1 MSRSKAFSDS
11 KRTLIKSA
19 MGMAGLAAA
28 GGVVS
33 AAATPRTAFAQLL
46 EAGIREDSM
55 LAKVRKQGVLR
66 VGYSQTLPWFQKDA
80 KTGQLD
86 GIYWEVCERLAKELE
101 VKPQYQEVSWANST
115 VGLRKGDFDIFGS
128 SLFYTT
134 PRALV
139 ASFVGPMWR
148 KGRLVVTHKE
158 WAERF
163 RGPDDFNRAD
173 VTFSLI
179 GGTSEED
186 WVKKTFPKA
195 QILASTGQI
204 AVALEPVRTKRAQ
217 LFAAGDLDALL
228 YAKRNSWAHVINPDK
243 PIGMTPNTWAI
254 RYGDPEWKDF
264 LDFWGEHLL
273 TSGAMQELYDKYVQ
287 KMLA

>member
-1 MSRSKAFSDS
+1 MTRSRAFSES
-11 KRTLIKSA
+11 KRRLMQSA
-19 MGMAGLAAA
+19 MGVAGLVA
-28 GGVVS
+28 GGMG
-33 AAATPRTAFAQLL
+33 AAATAPRSASAQLL

-55 LAKVRKQGVLR
+55 LAKVKKQGVLR
-66 VGYSQTLPWFQKDA
+66 VGYSQTLPWFQKDP
-80 KTGQLD
+80 KTNQLE

-101 VKPQYQEVSWANST
+101 VKPQYQEVSWANAT
-115 VGLRKGDFDIFGS
+115 VGLRKGDYDVFGS

-139 ASFVGPMWR
+139 VSYVGPMWR
-148 KGRLVVTHKE
+148 KGRLVVTHKD
-158 WAERF
+158 WVERF
-163 RGPDDFNRAD
+163 KGPDDFNKPD
-173 VTFSLI
+173 VTFSVI

-186 WVKKTFPKA
+186 WIKKTYPKA

-243 PIGMTPNTWAI
+243 PIGLTPNTWAI

-264 LDFWGEHLL
+264 LDFWGENLL
-273 TSGAMQELYDKYVQ
+273 TSGVMQELYDKYVQ
-287 KMLA
+287 KMLS

>member
-1 MSRSKAFSDS
+1 MSGSREFSDS

-19 MGMAGLAAA
+19 VGIAGLAAA
-28 GGVVS
+28 GGVV
-33 AAATPRTAFAQLL
+33 AAAGTPREAFAQLL

-55 LAKVRKQGVLR
+55 LAKVKKQGVLR
-66 VGYSQTLPWFQKDA
+66 VGYSQTLPWFQRDA

-86 GIYWEVCERLAKELE
+86 GIYWEVSERLAKDLE
-101 VKPQYQEVSWANST
+101 VKTQYQEVSWANST
-115 VGLRKGDFDIFGS
+115 VSLRKGDFDVFGS

-139 ASFVGPMWR
+139 VNYVGPMWR
-148 KGRLVVTHKE
+148 KGRLVVTHKD

-163 RGPDDFNRAD
+163 KGPDDFNRAD
-173 VTFSLI
+173 VIFSVI

-186 WVKKTFPKA
+186 WIKKSFPKA

-204 AVALEPVRTKRAQ
+204 AIALEPVRTKRAQ

-228 YAKRNSWAHVINPDK
+228 YAKRNAWAHVINPDK

-264 LDFWGEHLL
+264 LDFWGGHML
-273 TSGAMQELYDKYVQ
+273 TSGTMQELYDKYVH

>member
-1 MSRSKAFSDS
+1 MSRSREFSDS

-19 MGMAGLAAA
+19 VGIAGLAAA

-33 AAATPRTAFAQLL
+33 AVGTPREAFGQLL

-55 LAKVRKQGVLR
+55 LAKVKKQGVLR
-66 VGYSQTLPWFQKDA
+66 VGYSQTLPWFQRDA

-86 GIYWEVCERLAKELE
+86 GIYWEVSERLAKELE
-101 VKPQYQEVSWANST
+101 VKTQYQEVSWANST
-115 VGLRKGDFDIFGS
+115 VGLRKGDFDVFGS

-139 ASFVGPMWR
+139 VNYVGPMWR
-148 KGRLVVTHKE
+148 KGRLVVTHKD

-163 RGPDDFNRAD
+163 KGPDDFNRAD
-173 VTFSLI
+173 VIFSVI

-186 WVKKTFPKA
+186 WIKKSFPKA

-204 AVALEPVRTKRAQ
+204 AIALEPVRTKRAQ

-228 YAKRNSWAHVINPDK
+228 YAKRNPWAHVINPDK

-264 LDFWGEHLL
+264 LDFWGEHML
-273 TSGAMQELYDKYVQ
+273 TSGTMQELYDKYVQ

>member
-1 MSRSKAFSDS
+1 MSRSREFSDS

-19 MGMAGLAAA
+19 VGIAGLAAV

-33 AAATPRTAFAQLL
+33 AAGTPREAFAQLL

-55 LAKVRKQGVLR
+55 LAKVKKQGVLR
-66 VGYSQTLPWFQKDA
+66 VGYSQTLPWFQRDA

-86 GIYWEVCERLAKELE
+86 GIYWEVSERLAKDLE
-101 VKPQYQEVSWANST
+101 IKTQYQEVSWANST
-115 VGLRKGDFDIFGS
+115 VGLRKGDFDVFGS

-139 ASFVGPMWR
+139 VNYVGPMWR
-148 KGRLVVTHKE
+148 KGRLVVTHKD

-163 RGPDDFNRAD
+163 KGPDDFNRAD
-173 VTFSLI
+173 VVFSVI

-186 WVKKTFPKA
+186 WIKKSFPKA

-204 AVALEPVRTKRAQ
+204 AIALEPVRTKRAQ

-228 YAKRNSWAHVINPDK
+228 YAKRNAWAHVINPDK

-264 LDFWGEHLL
+264 LDFWGEHML
-273 TSGAMQELYDKYVQ
+273 TSGTMQELYDKYVA